1 VLAPPHHRPPASPRP
16 PRGPPPPPPPRLVPL
31 GRVARPPLLADLA
44 DVRGVAVVLGRL
56 PPGRVV
62 VPLVQAQVLRLL
74 LRHVRPLDHHRLE
87 GVRQQLA
94 VVDVRPRDLHPQG
107 PALALYEQAGLG
119 AVLAAVRRVRA
130 HRAPPKRALRIA
142 PSAACQRHS
151 TPPSPSHS
159 AASAAQTWRKT
170 PFWHQRENQRW
181 AVESLP
187 YSLGRRFHWQ
197 PERSRK
203 MTALR
208 TRRQS
213 ARGRPVCLGGASAE
227 RIGSMRAQ
235 SSSGTSQTV
244 GSGSSFAIPGLL
256 GAGHRSTPRDH
267 EAASCVLG

>member
-130 HRAPPKRALRIA
+130 HRAPRSAPCASPRRPPASATRRPQVRRTRPPA
-142 PSAACQRHS
+142 PPRPGGRRRSGTSGRTSGGRWSRCRTAWAGGSTRRPSAAGR
-151 TPPSPSHS
+151 
-159 AASAAQTWRKT
+159 WR
-170 PFWHQRENQRW
+170 R
-181 AVESLP
+181 
-187 YSLGRRFHWQ
+187 
-197 PERSRK
+197 
-203 MTALR
+203 
-208 TRRQS
+208 
-213 ARGRPVCLGGASAE
+213 
-227 RIGSMRAQ
+227 
-235 SSSGTSQTV
+235 
-244 GSGSSFAIPGLL
+244 
-256 GAGHRSTPRDH
+256 
-267 EAASCVLG
+267 